1 MNNLQSSKP
10 IQTIL
15 LLIPTV
21 VLSWIFVHVFAILG
35 VFLAVAYPIWWI
47 IFPKL
52 TPCIFCRTTPL
63 GEKCKTCGEVVTMQ
77 NRAPTNFKSVTI
89 NFLTILLI
97 SGVSILT
104 VYGESIALEKFG
116 IQLEEPKVEF
126 VIQDKQQYK
135 IGEIFPI
142 DLNIDSNEVYINA
155 VQADIAF
162 DTDKVE
168 IVKLSLEESFAE
180 IFIQKEINNEN
191 GYLRITGGL
200 PSPGFNGDNGHFATV
215 YFQSKE
221 AGIFE
226 IQFLPSSLVLENDG
240 NGTNVLKSYPRTS
253 YLIKPEYV
261 TDTERELQSTILSL
275 NNEVLGVE
283 STQNQMLFF
292 GDDTYGTENIMGIED
307 QDTNTDTTLPSA
319 EDKHQHTF
327 FETLFMIDTWIIGII
342 TKFFAMF

>member
-63 GEKCKTCGEVVTMQ
+63 GEKCKSCGEVVTMQ
-77 NRAPTNFKSVTI
+77 NRAPTNFKSVAI

-97 SGVSILT
+97 SGVSVLT
-104 VYGESIALEKFG
+104 VYGESIALERLGF
-116 IQLEEPKVEF
+116 QLEEPKVEF

-142 DLNIDSNEVYINA
+142 DLDINSNGVYINA

-162 DTDKVE
+162 DPDKVE

-180 IFIQKEINNEN
+180 IFIQKEINNDN

-200 PSPGFNGDNGHFATV
+200 PSPGFNGADGHFATV
-215 YFQSKE
+215 YFESKE

-240 NGTNVLKSYPRTS
+240 NGTNVLKAYPKTS

-261 TDTERELQSTILSL
+261 TDTERELQSTIIST
-275 NNEVLGVE
+275 NNGVLGVDSTQKQMIFFDDNVYEDDNVLGVE
-283 STQNQMLFF
+283 DSEI
-292 GDDTYGTENIMGIED
+292 DTPTTTTE
-307 QDTNTDTTLPSA
+307 TKPKSR
-319 EDKHQHTF
+319 F
-327 FETLFMIDTWIIGII
+327 FEILFMIDKWIIGTI
-342 TKFFAMF
+342 TKLFRIF